1 MNLGRVLDSGEGAVT
16 YLGKEVT
23 PEVGV
28 HSSAA
33 GHVWQEG
40 DEPLHLVQHRV
51 GVGHVLP
58 VLVRGPAPS
67 FHRSPNLLLNLF
79 WKEQTKGMCPSKEAN
94 SLLGFGLG
102 KKKNIFPEFG
112 ERERILKA
120 AVWICLIQAC
130 GCIVSSASC
139 SDLHSRSL
147 LASQRGYFIV
157 TLIST

>member
-16 YLGKEVT
+16 YLGKEVA

-40 DEPLHLVQHRV
+40 DEPLHLVQHRI

-58 VLVRGPAPS
+58 VFVCGPAPS

-94 SLLGFGLG
+94 YLLGFDLG
-102 KKKNIFPEFG
+102 KKKTFFQSL

-130 GCIVSSASC
+130 GCIFSSASC
-139 SDLHSRSL
+139 SDLHSPSL
-147 LASQRGYFIV
+147 LASQRGDFIV

>member
-1 MNLGRVLDSGEGAVT
+1 MLDSGEGAVT
-16 YLGKEVT
+16 YLGKEVA

-58 VLVRGPAPS
+58 VLVGGPAPS

-94 SLLGFGLG
+94 SLRGFGLG
-102 KKKNIFPEFG
+102 KKKTFFQSL
-112 ERERILKA
+112 ERERGFLK
-120 AVWICLIQAC
+120 QQC
-130 GCIVSSASC
+130 GYV
-139 SDLHSRSL
+139 
-147 LASQRGYFIV
+147 
-157 TLIST
+157 